1 MNNKSILKKVF
12 SYIGRYKYVLFL
24 SLLLAVLSVGLTLY
38 VPVLV
43 GNAIDF
49 IIGKGKV
56 DFDSVIK
63 ILFKILIIVAI
74 TGLLQW
80 IMNVCNNRI
89 TFNVVRDMRNRAFKK
104 IEVLPF
110 SYLDSHSQGDTVSKV
125 ITDAD
130 QLADGL
136 LMGFTQLF
144 AGVATIIGT
153 LIFMLSINFWI
164 TLVVVVLTPLSFL
177 IARFIAKKTYS
188 MFKLQSETRGEQT
201 AFIDEMVSNQKVIEA
216 YSHKKQN
223 MVKFDEIN
231 ERLRRYSLRATFYSS
246 ITNPATRFV
255 NSIVYAAVALFG
267 AVLAVSK
274 SGIGSGITVG
284 VLASFLAYANQYTKP
299 FNEISGVVTELQNAF
314 ACAGRLIGLIEEKEV
329 DPDTEDKKVLKNIK
343 GNIVLENVEF
353 GYSKDKPLI
362 TDLSLNVKEGM
373 RVAIVGPTGCGK
385 TTLINL
391 LMKFYDIQGGAISVD
406 TINYLDI
413 NVKSLRSA
421 FGMVLQDT
429 WLKNGTIL
437 DNICMGKSDA
447 TFEEAVEAAKKAHSH
462 SFIKRLPD
470 GYNTLIDSD
479 GGNLSQGQKQLLCI
493 TRLMLVNPPMLIL
506 DEATS
511 SIDTRTEIKIQKA
524 FNTLMQNK
532 TTFIVAHRLSTIKN
546 ADLILVMNNG
556 SVVEM
561 GTHKKLLDKK
571 GFYYN
576 LYNSQYSGLK

>member
-1 MNNKSILKKVF
+1 MKNKSILKKVL
-12 SYIGRYKYVLFL
+12 SYIGKYKYVLFI
-24 SLLLAVLSVGLTLY
+24 SLLFAVLSVALTLY
-38 VPVLV
+38 VPVLI
-43 GNAIDF
+43 GNAIDC

-56 DFDSVIK
+56 DFDLVIR
-63 ILFKILIIVAI
+63 ILLKILIIVAV

-89 TFNVVRDMRNRAFKK
+89 TFNVVRDMRNRAFRK

-144 AGVATIIGT
+144 TGIATIIGT

-164 TLVVVVLTPLSFL
+164 TLVVVVLTPLSFV

-223 MVKFDEIN
+223 MIKFDEIN
-231 ERLRRYSLRATFYSS
+231 ERLRKYSLRATFYSS

-267 AVLAVSK
+267 AVLAVSG
-274 SGIGSGITVG
+274 SGIGRGITVG

-314 ACAGRLIGLIEEKEV
+314 ACAGRLIELIEEEEV
-329 DPDTEDKKVLKNIK
+329 APDTEEKVVLEGIK
-343 GNIVLENVEF
+343 GNIVLENVSF
-353 GYSKDKPLI
+353 GYSENKMLI
-362 TDLSLNVKEGM
+362 HDLSLGIKEGM

-391 LMKFYDIQGGAISVD
+391 LMKFYDVKGGSISAD
-406 TINYLDI
+406 GIDYSNI
-413 NVKSLRSA
+413 NVKSLRSG

-429 WLKNGTIL
+429 WLKSGTIF
-437 DNICMGKSDA
+437 DNICMGKPNA
-447 TFEEAVEAAKKAHSH
+447 TLEEAVEAAKKAHAH
-462 SFIKRLPD
+462 SFVKRLPD
-470 GYNTLIDSD
+470 GYNTVIGSD

-556 SVVEM
+556 AVVEM

-576 LYNSQYSGLK
+576 LYNSQYNGLK

>member
-38 VPVLV
+38 VPVLI

-144 AGVATIIGT
+144 TGVATIIGT

-406 TINYLDI
+406 TINYQDI
-413 NVKSLRSA
+413 NVKSLISA

-511 SIDTRTEIKIQKA
+511 SIDTRTEIRIQKA
-524 FNTLMQNK
+524 FNALMQNK

-556 SVVEM
+556 SVVET
-561 GTHKKLLDKK
+561 GTHEKLLVKK